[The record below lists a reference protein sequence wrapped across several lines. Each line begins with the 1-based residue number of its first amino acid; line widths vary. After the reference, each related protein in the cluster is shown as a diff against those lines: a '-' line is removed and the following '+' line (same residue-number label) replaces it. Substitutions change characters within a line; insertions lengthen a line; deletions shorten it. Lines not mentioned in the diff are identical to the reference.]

1 MYISDDDINSVTVLM
16 NYFKLA
22 GNITWICV
30 ESSGFC
36 CVFLPLKFI
45 CRYKMYK
52 HFRQRK
58 KNQCHLSK
66 IRLLLSEF
74 YACVK
79 KIHLK
84 IIFKR
89 FLRLLCHTY
98 IMNIVFVWGNK
109 VPYIIK
115 FWIDFICQN
124 WHDIE
129 HNFCECDS
137 VYLNDSCNV
146 WFGVHDSNIITFKN
160 KFSTRYFHIEKIFF
174 TRKKCII
181 NEYAIFLF
189 CFVCIHA
196 IIARSYTMLYPSI
209 FCSKC
214 KVTLRSKWTR

>member
-1 MYISDDDINSVTVLM
+1 MYISDDDINFVIVLM

-89 FLRLLCHTY
+89 FFKT
-98 IMNIVFVWGNK
+98 F
-109 VPYIIK
+109 VPYI
-115 FWIDFICQN
+115 
-124 WHDIE
+124 HYE
-129 HNFCECDS
+129 HCLRMGQQSAIHNKI
-137 VYLNDSCNV
+137 LN
-146 WFGVHDSNIITFKN
+146 
-160 KFSTRYFHIEKIFF
+160 RFHLPEL
-174 TRKKCII
+174 T
-181 NEYAIFLF
+181 
-189 CFVCIHA
+189 
-196 IIARSYTMLYPSI
+196 
-209 FCSKC
+209 
-214 KVTLRSKWTR
+214 